1 MTSRQEYLNN
11 LPKKIS
17 SAGALF
23 FNADWEILLLE
34 TNYKKDLE
42 IPGGIIEENESP
54 KQAAER
60 EVKEELWIERQ
71 LWELLVCEYQIT
83 DEFECYA
90 YIFDGG
96 LLSQS
101 HIDSFHLWESEIKQV
116 TFFDK
121 DDLWDKIKPQLR
133 HRIQQSII
141 AKEWNSK
148 LYYETDY
155 RK

>member
-1 MTSRQEYLNN
+1 MTSRQQYLNN

-34 TNYKKDLE
+34 TNYKDDLE

-60 EVKEELWIERQ
+60 EIKEELWIERQ

-90 YIFDGG
+90 FIFDGG
-96 LLSQS
+96 IITQE
-101 HIDSFHLWESEIKQV
+101 HIDSFVLAAGEIKSV
-116 TFFDK
+116 HFFDK
-121 DDLWDKIKPQLR
+121 DDLWNNIKSQLKN
-133 HRIQQSII
+133 RIKKSMQ
-141 AKEWNSK
+141 AKKKDNM
-148 LYYETDY
+148 LYYETD
-155 RK
+155 